1 LSPSATTS
9 LSADSQS
16 AVADRGGSDRL
27 VWLIPVCIV
36 VLDQITKWVVVST
49 MDLHQTVRIFGDWV
63 CLTYIL
69 NPGGA
74 FGVQWGYQGTY
85 FAAAFIVIAWISWHL
100 YRHGS
105 ERRLSHWALA
115 LILGGAIGNL
125 IDRVLLGQVIDF
137 VDVAF
142 FKMRI
147 PAFDLGFIHHPGYV
161 MDRWPTFNVADS
173 AVTVGVLS
181 LLVTLWYDPVLC
193 KPKSVTPTLSPDPNS
208 LVVQDSDP
216 IL

>member
-1 LSPSATTS
+1 MFPSATAS
-9 LSADSQS
+9 LTADSQS
-16 AVADRGGSDRL
+16 AVALRGGSDRL
-27 VWLIPVCIV
+27 VWLIPVCVV

-49 MDLHQTVRIFGDWV
+49 MDLHQTVRIVGDWV

-74 FGVQWGYQGTY
+74 FGVEWGYQGAY

-100 YRHGS
+100 YRHGR
-105 ERRLSHWALA
+105 ERQLSHWALA

-137 VDVAF
+137 VDVVF

-181 LLVTLWYDPVLC
+181 LLVTLWYDPVLFRS
-193 KPKSVTPTLSPDPNS
+193 KSVASSGFPDVDPT
-208 LVVQDSDP
+208 VAQDAGP
-216 IL
+216 LL